1 GNAPSDASPAA
12 GPPAAAA
19 IPPLPNGA
27 VTLSPARAA
36 ALKDIETAI
45 GSARD
50 AQKKGDFAAYGTALQ
65 QLDDAINKFNA
76 TK

>member
-1 GNAPSDASPAA
+1 
-12 GPPAAAA
+12 
-19 IPPLPNGA
+19 
-27 VTLSPARAA
+27 
-36 ALKDIETAI
+36 
-45 GSARD
+45 D